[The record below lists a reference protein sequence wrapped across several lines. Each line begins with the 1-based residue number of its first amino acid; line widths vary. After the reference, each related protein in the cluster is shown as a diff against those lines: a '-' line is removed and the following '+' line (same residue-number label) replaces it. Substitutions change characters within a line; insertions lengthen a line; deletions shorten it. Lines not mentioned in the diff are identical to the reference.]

1 MVTSWLRNGGKGAPR
16 SNRYS
21 YTVIN
26 NLLRA
31 VPRTGQEVKD
41 AVDEAITA
49 CSEPFDMLESIEDA
63 RQAAED
69 AQSEFDKDKWV
80 ARGLKELRSVSLN
93 FFPSRT
99 SLTNCFVD
107 RAYFFLILLMCY
119 LNETR
124 PDTWRELGQT
134 SSYEDF
140 VRQRPVFKT
149 IERELDSAG
158 IDALVPLE
166 RPLADGAA
174 SNDEVADFVAQRS
187 GRVLSAFTL
196 LKSDFFSG
204 LQKMSLPE
212 KIDGSPNFRRVP
224 LGFSTGV
231 HDGTKSAADAT
242 EENGPLVYGSGMPTA
257 DGLRRALERMGAK
270 EMPITWTSM
279 REEPVLYVSSLH
291 CAQAL
296 HDD

>member
-1 MVTSWLRNGGKGAPR
+1 MGRARSQGA
-16 SNRYS
+16 
-21 YTVIN
+21 
-26 NLLRA
+26 
-31 VPRTGQEVKD
+31 EVCLILQGSQHRRD
-41 AVDEAITA
+41 SHAMFRV
-49 CSEPFDMLESIEDA
+49 L
-63 RQAAED
+63 
-69 AQSEFDKDKWV
+69 
-80 ARGLKELRSVSLN
+80 
-93 FFPSRT
+93 
-99 SLTNCFVD
+99 D

-158 IDALVPLE
+158 IEALVPLE
-166 RPLADGAA
+166 RPLTDGTA

-212 KIDGSPNFRRVP
+212 RVDGAPNFRRVH
-224 LGFSTGV
+224 LDFSAAAN
-231 HDGTKSAADAT
+231 DGTSKTASSSEPASQS
-242 EENGPLVYGSGMPTA
+242 GPLVYGTGMPTA
-257 DGLRRALERMGAK
+257 DGLRRALEKMGAK
-270 EMPITWTSM
+270 EMTTTWTSM
-279 REEPVLYVSSLH
+279 REEPVLYVREHARSQDSR
-291 CAQAL
+291 ARA
-296 HDD
+296 D

>member
-1 MVTSWLRNGGKGAPR
+1 
-16 SNRYS
+16 
-21 YTVIN
+21 
-26 NLLRA
+26 
-31 VPRTGQEVKD
+31 
-41 AVDEAITA
+41 
-49 CSEPFDMLESIEDA
+49 
-63 RQAAED
+63 
-69 AQSEFDKDKWV
+69 
-80 ARGLKELRSVSLN
+80 
-93 FFPSRT
+93 
-99 SLTNCFVD
+99 
-107 RAYFFLILLMCY
+107 MCY

-270 EMPITWTSM
+270 EMTITWTSM
-279 REEPVLYVSSLH
+279 REEPVLYVSLPSLLITFPQFLTLSLPCITRFDLVLTFVSRYPSLFFLCLTSDSSPRFFGSSISH
-291 CAQAL
+291 WKML
-296 HDD
+296 